1 MILIVIALLSCEI
14 EQWPDRRQDGEESP
28 VRRAGGGRRAA
39 VLFWSLARTLLS
51 ACLHCPQQHT
61 SHSGRDNVGPPT
73 YFPPSDHLLNDQ
85 TNNRPELSHKDSDF
99 PVSAGA
105 GADIV
110 RTTDF
115 PPKER
120 QQAGQAVRW

>member
-51 ACLHCPQQHT
+51 VCLHCPLHT
-61 SHSGRDNVGPPT
+61 PHTRDVTMSGHQLI
-73 YFPPSDHLLNDQ
+73 FLL
-85 TNNRPELSHKDSDF
+85 LIISF
-99 PVSAGA
+99 
-105 GADIV
+105 
-110 RTTDF
+110 
-115 PPKER
+115 
-120 QQAGQAVRW
+120 

>member
-51 ACLHCPQQHT
+51 ACLHCTQQHT
-61 SHSGRDNVGPPT
+61 PHTRDVTMSGHQLI
-73 YFPPSDHLLNDQ
+73 FLLLIISLMIRRITDQ
-85 TNNRPELSHKDSDF
+85 S
-99 PVSAGA
+99 
-105 GADIV
+105 
-110 RTTDF
+110 
-115 PPKER
+115 
-120 QQAGQAVRW
+120 